1 MSVKMNDDHYVAHT
15 YGRFPITL
23 VKGEGCKLF
32 DENGKA
38 YIDLTSGIGVNSL
51 GHQHPLWKE
60 KVLEQM
66 DQLTHVSNL
75 YYTKPCVDLA
85 KTLCERS
92 HFTKVLFQNSG
103 AEANEA
109 AIKAARKYSYDH
121 YGLTRNE
128 IITLKNSFHG
138 RTITTLS
145 ATGQDH
151 FHEFFH
157 PFTGGFKYVEANNFT
172 DLLAKVSPLTC
183 AVMIEMIQGE
193 GGVIPLDY
201 DYVQKVAR
209 LCRESDILLI
219 VDEVQTGI
227 GRCGSLFA
235 FEQYDIE
242 PDIVSLAKGLGGGL
256 PIGAVL
262 FNKRTE
268 NTFTPGTHGSTFG
281 GNLVACAGA
290 NAVLSLIDDAFLQ
303 AVKEKG
309 EYVKMRLSKMNHVK
323 AVNGL
328 GLMRG
333 VVLDGIDV
341 KDVVDS
347 CMDKGLLVLT
357 AKDKLRLLP
366 PLTIS
371 MEELQAAMD
380 IIEEVLA

>member
-1 MSVKMNDDHYVAHT
+1 MSIQVKDEMYVAHT

-23 VKGEGCKLF
+23 VKGQGCKLYD
-32 DENGKA
+32 DEGKE

-51 GHQHPLWKE
+51 GHQHPKW
-60 KVLEQM
+60 VAAIQEQL
-66 DQLTHVSNL
+66 DQLAHVSNL
-75 YYTKPCVDLA
+75 YYTKPCAELA
-85 KTLCERS
+85 EALCNCS
-92 HFTKVLFQNSG
+92 SFKKVLFQNSG

-128 IITLKNSFHG
+128 IITLENSFHG

-145 ATGQDH
+145 ATGQEH

-157 PFTGGFKYVEANNFT
+157 PFTGGFKYAKANDFN
-172 DLLAKVSPLTC
+172 DLLSKISPKTC

-193 GGVIPLDY
+193 GGVLPLDY
-201 DYVQKVAR
+201 DYVQKLAR

-219 VDEVQTGI
+219 VDEVQTGM
-227 GRCGSLFA
+227 GRCGTMFA
-235 FEQYDIE
+235 FEQYDIQ
-242 PDIVSLAKGLGGGL
+242 PDIVTLAKGLGGGL

-262 FNKRTE
+262 FNHRSQ
-268 NTFTPGTHGSTFG
+268 NVLQPGNHGSTFG
-281 GNLVACAGA
+281 GNPIACAGA
-290 NAVLSLIDDAFLQ
+290 NAVVKELNDEFLQ
-303 AVKEKG
+303 EVKTKG
-309 EYVKMRLSKMNHVK
+309 EYIKERISKMNHVK

-333 VVLDGIDV
+333 VVLEDLKVNDV
-341 KDVVDS
+341 IKA
-347 CMDKGLLVLT
+347 CMEKGLLVLS

-371 MEELQAAMD
+371 MEELKQAMD
-380 IIEEVLA
+380 ILEEVLA